1 MQISFTTDN
10 SKDIDGK
17 IKRSNLVKKTKVYKA
32 TFEEFDNVTKAENEE
47 MPMSFLADLATD
59 IVVELGRT
67 SKTAKEILKL
77 EKGSIIALNK
87 SAGENVDILLN
98 KEFFAK
104 GEVVV
109 LDETYGVR
117 ITSIIKE

>member
-1 MQISFTTDN
+1 
-10 SKDIDGK
+10 
-17 IKRSNLVKKTKVYKA
+17 
-32 TFEEFDNVTKAENEE
+32 
-47 MPMSFLADLATD
+47 MPMSFLADLATHV
-59 IVVELGRT
+59 VVELGRT
-67 SKTAKEILKL
+67 TKTAKEILKL
-77 EKGSIIALNK
+77 EKGSIIALDK
-87 SAGENVDILLN
+87 AAGENVDILLN